1 MQDQKDEVECYI
13 IDNNGYVL
21 ISPKLESTGRFFG
34 EVRGDIMQRLIDEGI
49 YKRVVI
55 YDYQA
60 VCFYERGNNNNKGVS
75 LKSILGLASIS
86 KLFSYMLLY
95 LTSFVKYVLTD
106 TFENLGQLS
115 EDSKHILGYFRAT
128 NY

>member
-1 MQDQKDEVECYI
+1 MQDQNCKYNCGSDEIDCYI
-13 IDNNGYVL
+13 IDTNGYIL

-75 LKSILGLASIS
+75 LKSVKWKFLSI
-86 KLFSYMLLY
+86 KFLRI
-95 LTSFVKYVLTD
+95 KK
-106 TFENLGQLS
+106 E
-115 EDSKHILGYFRAT
+115 I
-128 NY
+128 